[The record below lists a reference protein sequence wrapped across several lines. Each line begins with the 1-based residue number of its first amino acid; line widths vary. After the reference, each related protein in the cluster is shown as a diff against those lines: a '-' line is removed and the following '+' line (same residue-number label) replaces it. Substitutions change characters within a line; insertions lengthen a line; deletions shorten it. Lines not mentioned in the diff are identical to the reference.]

1 MKLTGL
7 SVKDYVQR
15 VADGSPTPGGGSVCA
30 LACSLSAALCLMVA
44 HLTLGKKKYRKVWAE
59 MQQLDRA
66 VGDLVSRLLELTE
79 QDAEAYDGVLS
90 AFRLVQASEAQKEAR
105 RESIEA
111 ALKRAAIIPM
121 ETLRTIVK
129 LTDFVEEAIEKGNPN
144 CLCDAAVAVQL
155 IRAAAIGSTYNVRV
169 NLSNIAD
176 KTFSSRMQSEMI
188 SLRNSI
194 MKAVGR
200 LEARI
205 ELLLS
210 LSSNNENFLI

>member
-1 MKLTGL
+1 
-7 SVKDYVQR
+7 
-15 VADGSPTPGGGSVCA
+15 
-30 LACSLSAALCLMVA
+30 MVA

-90 AFRLVQASEAQKEAR
+90 AFRLVQANEAPKEAR

-169 NLSNIAD
+169 NLSRRSGQNSHPHAKRDDLPEKQHHEGGWQAGSAD
-176 KTFSSRMQSEMI
+176 RTAS
-188 SLRNSI
+188 
-194 MKAVGR
+194 
-200 LEARI
+200 
-205 ELLLS
+205 
-210 LSSNNENFLI
+210 FLVFK